1 MRIEQTQAKTGSK
14 NRLAGAV
21 MGLAL
26 VAGAFLS
33 MGSAPSKPATSSIEA
48 AELASTTPDGISP
61 GEAIAER
68 DTLEL
73 QLD

>member
-1 MRIEQTQAKTGSK
+1 MKIEQTQAKTGSK

-21 MGLAL
+21 MGLAF

-33 MGSAPSKPATSSIEA
+33 MGSAPTKPATSSIEA
-48 AELASTTPDGISP
+48 TERVSSTPDSISP

-68 DTLEL
+68 DTLDL